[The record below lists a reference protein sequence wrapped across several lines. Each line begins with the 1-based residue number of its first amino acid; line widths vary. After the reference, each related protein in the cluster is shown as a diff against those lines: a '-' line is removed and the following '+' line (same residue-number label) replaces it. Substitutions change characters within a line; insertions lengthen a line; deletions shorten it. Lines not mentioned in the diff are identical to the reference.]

1 MSLKKRLNLGNKR
14 KGRKYRQ
21 EKQQW
26 QGLKRKKKKEKEMKS
41 GRKLCEARKKIYY
54 HKRKNTRGTERK
66 CVKNTTKGNG

>member
-26 QGLKRKKKKEKEMKS
+26 QGLKRKKKGKRNEVCEK
-41 GRKLCEARKKIYY
+41 
-54 HKRKNTRGTERK
+54 
-66 CVKNTTKGNG
+66 VV